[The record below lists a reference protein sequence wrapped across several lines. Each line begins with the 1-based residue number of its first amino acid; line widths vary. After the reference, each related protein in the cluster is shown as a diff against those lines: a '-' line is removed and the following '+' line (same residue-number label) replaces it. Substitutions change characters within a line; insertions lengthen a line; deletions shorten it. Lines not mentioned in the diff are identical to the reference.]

1 MRKKKGEKKKEFH
14 LSLFTHL
21 FPFPPDLLRF
31 LILLFSFLI
40 LFFSNYNLSL
50 SPMGN
55 QRQGI
60 SSSSILSKQT
70 KRRRSL
76 VLLQLRLK
84 N

>member
-40 LFFSNYNLSL
+40 LFFFEL
-50 SPMGN
+50 
-55 QRQGI
+55 
-60 SSSSILSKQT
+60 
-70 KRRRSL
+70 
-76 VLLQLRLK
+76 
-84 N
+84 